1 MIERIG
7 VERDDV
13 GVRGLLTGLVFG
25 CVVLGSFGCG
35 TQSHEERVCGEDG
48 SVVSV
53 SGQTVCVYRQDI
65 VIETGFAC
73 PEALP
78 HRQDFDHG
86 SVCSQMV
93 DGLGDDELAEVV
105 EWSVEQGWDEEPG
118 NSLPAPVGNSSN
130 GAPGDPPP
138 NSSTPSNNPTPDN
151 NSDPIPPN
159 TLINNVSSNNN
170 VIFDTPEQVD
180 VLWVIDNS
188 SSMCLK
194 QEVLRDNFE
203 LFADGLIAGGKD
215 FHIAVTTTHA
225 PESEFSIEPVAEE
238 ALIQAVPQ
246 PVPGNHELCLTG
258 SGVVGGVSTEYA
270 PLRRSLELAKSCLA
284 DPALA
289 AMFTWTDEQID
300 CALQGGAQQNAT
312 GCVVSTGL
320 VDRDGSG
327 AIDTFDLFPLTSDY
341 RVIPKVLMAT
351 DYTDNQGQV
360 DKARLVQDFKCI
372 SAVGTRGDGYEKGLR
387 AAVRA
392 VAPDLTGGA
401 LGLANAV
408 TSRPNYGLIRRGADF
423 ALIFVTD
430 ENDCSHDGRLTELGN
445 MCGGNVCEYY
455 NSTAVSDAD
464 SLLVSPEAF
473 AVQFREN
480 LAATKGVSESSLPES
495 KLFIGSIIGEF
506 ERPTMPFPTCGPG
519 MNPEVPSVCTTAQG
533 ESYSGDRYERFARQF
548 QRYFPSDVTDE
559 VSRLDFSVAE
569 TSWMCAGDFG
579 PALEQ
584 MGQELAKQ

>member
-13 GVRGLLTGLVFG
+13 GIRGLLAGVVFG
-25 CVVLGSFGCG
+25 CVVLGGFGCG
-35 TQSHEERVCGEDG
+35 ASSHHERICGEDG
-48 SVVSV
+48 SAVGV

-78 HRQDFDHG
+78 HRQNFEHG

-93 DGLGDDELAEVV
+93 DGLGDDELSEVV
-105 EWSVEQGWDEEPG
+105 EWSVEQGWDEEPNN
-118 NSLPAPVGNSSN
+118 NSPAPVGNSSN
-130 GAPGDPPP
+130 GAPGEP
-138 NSSTPSNNPTPDN
+138 SSPNNPTS
-151 NSDPIPPN
+151 NSDSIPPN

-170 VIFDTPEQVD
+170 VIFDVAEQVD

-203 LFADGLIAGGKD
+203 LFADELIAGRKD
-215 FHIAVTTTHA
+215 FHISVTTTHA
-225 PESEFSIEPVAEE
+225 PEREESDEPVAEE
-238 ALIQAVPQ
+238 ALIQAIPQ

-289 AMFTWTDEQID
+289 ATFTWTDAQID
-300 CALQGGAQQNAT
+300 CALQRSSQQNMT
-312 GCVVSTGL
+312 GCVASTGL
-320 VDRDGSG
+320 ADRDGNG
-327 AIDTFDLFPLTSDY
+327 VIDTFDLFPSSSDY
-341 RVIPKVLMAT
+341 RVIPKVLMAR

-372 SAVGTRGDGYEKGLR
+372 SAVGTRGDYYEKGLR

-445 MCGGNVCEYY
+445 ICGGNVCEYY

-464 SLLVSPEAF
+464 SFLISPEAF

-495 KLFIGSIIGEF
+495 KLFIGSIVGEF

-519 MNPEVPSVCTTAQG
+519 LNPDIPSVCTTAQG
-533 ESYSGDRYERFARQF
+533 ESFSGDRYERFARQF
-548 QRYFPSDVTDE
+548 QRYFPNDVTDE

-584 MGQELAKQ
+584 MGRELAKP